1 MLIQLRRCILI
12 LLILIGTGVQ
22 VCLYAGGQ
30 KENRLPEAQKLID
43 EKKYNDAILI
53 LTDIMRTN
61 PDQFTEAE
69 KMIKEIRT
77 ARTEYNDLYA
87 KLIPVLNPP
96 KGEAIDE
103 EKAYGLIRAMEALDK
118 TPNKA
123 AVAAFAQARNTIVFA
138 VTNRKFENIL
148 DECTV
153 LLRDGKYLEA
163 IDKYLSGFVLH
174 REFFVTKDYGNII
187 LNQIDSDIAEIQS
200 YTSQFKSLYELI
212 NAQAEIVHKAVQ
224 NRSIED
230 LLNSIGTYKDL
241 LLEAAGLKRK
251 LIAAALALD
260 AIRVSIQKEG
270 ESDIPYL
277 STLRVLTKGRVKSAE
292 PEGIA
297 GAVERYWDSIVST
310 GDKEIEPILSET
322 YKKSITLYTKGS
334 FQQSESSFALSIR
347 YADILAGV
355 LDLWGSMVDL
365 DQKGNPA
372 PKGWTLITTW
382 LPRVLYVEN
391 LDKTALSFIKLAK
404 QNEQIAAFVQLAD
417 GSNNPAD
424 IESQRKDLLAVRN
437 ELEKDITAAGKDLD
451 DLKRFTST
459 GIDVSQTRSLFDEMS
474 TYQNKLHGESFVVET
489 EFAEKIARLQIDP
502 LEKTVS
508 EMKKQLDT
516 AETMI
521 SGTKEKIDGIE
532 YLVKRP
538 DKAAELLD
546 SAKNTLE
553 KTAAVLSSIT
563 ETVQKYN
570 STVRNAET
578 VLAQVSRVNNLQ
590 AAIGKYLSRILVD
603 KGGAKKLN
611 DEADNLYN
619 LGNLRLDEAYSLYDR
634 GKYDG
639 ARSKY
644 YDAEKALLKSLEYRE
659 DSAVRK
665 LLSGEMPKFYDRIMT
680 ALNKQIIRE
689 VRALINQG
697 KDFYNV
703 EKFIKAE
710 QTFQQARERYKTTHD
725 EPNPEIE
732 SWLVKVK
739 KALEAT
745 SGRVISQTDPLYQE
759 MIHILNIAEQDF
771 IKGKKLLKEKK
782 PDEAK
787 TIFSEAVKNIE
798 YVKETFP
805 RNFKAS
811 VLYLRILEYTERG
824 TFDAYFKS
832 MYESAV
838 AKIKTDPK
846 SADDDL
852 LALAEVKPD
861 YPGIKTM
868 LYRSGVAA
876 GRITPPP
883 AKVDIAKARSLYRKA
898 KRIADADNRAQFP
911 IAIAYLEEAVQIDS
925 NYNTA
930 AVLLD
935 QLRTR
940 SGGVTVSSMSDT
952 DQQKLRY
959 AETLYISGKY
969 LEASI
974 IINQLWSNPKNR
986 SSSKL
991 NDLKKKVE
999 AQL

>member
-1 MLIQLRRCILI
+1 MFLPLRRCILI
-12 LLILIGTGVQ
+12 LLIFIGTGVQ

-43 EKKYNDAILI
+43 EKKYNDAIL
-53 LTDIMRTN
+53 LLADIMRTN
-61 PDQFTEAE
+61 PNQFTEAE

-96 KGEAIDE
+96 KGESIDE

-153 LLRDGKYLEA
+153 LLKNGKYLEA
-163 IDKYLSGFVLH
+163 IDKYLSGFILH

-187 LNQIDSDIAEIQS
+187 LDQIDSDIAEIKS
-200 YTSQFKSLYELI
+200 YTVQFKSLYALI
-212 NAQAEIVHKAVQ
+212 NAQAKIVRTAVQ
-224 NRSIED
+224 NKSVDD
-230 LLNSIGTYKDL
+230 LLNSIGTYEEL
-241 LLEAAGLKRK
+241 LLQAAGLKRK
-251 LIAAALALD
+251 LVSAALALD
-260 AIRVSIQKEG
+260 KIRLSIQKEG

-277 STLRVLTKGRVKSAE
+277 STLRVLTKGRVKSAA

-297 GAVERYWDSIVST
+297 GAVELYWDSIVSE
-310 GDKEIEPILSET
+310 GDKEIEPLLTET
-322 YKKSITLYTKGS
+322 YKTGIALYARDS
-334 FQQSESSFALSIR
+334 FQESEASFALSRR
-347 YADILAGV
+347 YADILSGV

-365 DQKGNPA
+365 DAKGNPTS
-372 PKGWTLITTW
+372 KGWSLITTW
-382 LPRVLYVEN
+382 LPRILYAEN
-391 LDKTALSFIKLAK
+391 LDKTALRFIKLAK
-404 QNEQIAAFVQLAD
+404 QNEQTASFVQLAD
-417 GSNNPAD
+417 GTDNPAD
-424 IESQRKDLLAVRN
+424 IESQRENLLKVRD
-437 ELEKDITAAGKDLD
+437 EVEKDITVTDTDLNN
-451 DLKRFTST
+451 LSSLTSA
-459 GIDVSQTRSLFDEMS
+459 GIDTALSRSLFDEMS
-474 TYQNKLHGESFVVET
+474 TYQNKLYKESFIIET
-489 EFAEKIARLQIDP
+489 SFAEKIARLQIDP

-508 EMKKQLDT
+508 AMKNQIDT

-521 SGTKEKIDGIE
+521 AGTKVKIDGIDT
-532 YLVKRP
+532 LVKRP
-538 DKAAELLD
+538 DKAADLLG
-546 SAKNTLE
+546 SAKDTLD
-553 KTAAVLSSIT
+553 KTDTALSNIT
-563 ETVQKYN
+563 KTIQTYN
-570 STVRNAET
+570 KTVREAKM
-578 VLAQVSRVNNLQ
+578 VLAQRSRIRDIQ
-590 AAIGKYLSRILVD
+590 TAIQEYISRILTD
-603 KGGAKKLN
+603 EKEAKTLN
-611 DEADNLYN
+611 DKADNLYN
-619 LGNLRLDEAYSLYDR
+619 LGTLRLDEAYALYDR
-634 GKYDG
+634 GRYDG

-644 YDAEKALLKSLEYRE
+644 FDAEKALLNSLEYRE
-659 DSAVRK
+659 DANVRK
-665 LLSGEMPKFYDRIMT
+665 LLTGEMSKLYDRIMT

-689 VRALINQG
+689 VRTLINQG

-710 QTFQQARERYKTTHD
+710 QAFQQARERYKVTHD
-725 EPNPEIE
+725 EPNPEVE
-732 SWLVKVK
+732 SWLIKVK
-739 KALEAT
+739 KALDAT

-771 IKGKKLLKEKK
+771 NKGKELLKEKK
-782 PDEAK
+782 QDEAK
-787 TIFSEAVKNIE
+787 ALFSDAVKNIE

-811 VLYLRILEYTERG
+811 VLYLRILEYTEHN
-824 TFDAYFKS
+824 TFNAYFKS

-852 LALAEVKPD
+852 LALAEVKPN
-861 YPGIKTM
+861 YPGIKRM

-883 AKVDIAKARSLYRKA
+883 AKVDIAKAHSLYLKA

-940 SGGVTVSSMSDT
+940 SGGAAVSSMSAA
-952 DQQKLRY
+952 DQQQLRY

-969 LEASI
+969 LEASL
-974 IINQLWSNPKNR
+974 IINQLWDNPKNR